1 MNREPVSKTAPL
13 SVRAYARHRKALGL
27 DGGSDTAV
35 WKAIRDRRVV
45 KGVAAD
51 GKIIAEIA
59 DAEWERN
66 TAPRPLGPARGRPQE
81 RPRPRARSR
90 IAHSASSG
98 QAAPSTG
105 GPTRQVAS
113 SVASSPPPSFGGSNY
128 QLDRA
133 RRENVKL
140 RKEVIELRK
149 LEEKFINADEAK
161 VAHFN
166 ESRMLRDRAF
176 NIRDR
181 AAPLL
186 AAETDQ
192 KKCWEILDSELRL
205 AFGEYAD
212 GKLDEESQ
220 PVADSRE
227 PSEVREHANAD

>member
-1 MNREPVSKTAPL
+1 MNRDTVSKTTPMSL
-13 SVRAYARHRKALGL
+13 RAYAKHRKALGL
-27 DGGSDTAV
+27 DGGSDAAV
-35 WKAIRDRRVV
+35 RQAIRDRRIVE
-45 KGVAAD
+45 GVTAD

-66 TAPRPLGPARGRPQE
+66 TGPRPDE
-81 RPRPRARSR
+81 RLR
-90 IAHSASSG
+90 
-98 QAAPSTG
+98 PSTK
-105 GPTRQVAS
+105 TSIAS
-113 SVASSPPPSFGGSNY
+113 AAGQPRHTAPQLASAPPVSFGGSNY

-133 RRENVKL
+133 RRENVRL

-149 LEEKFINADEAK
+149 LEEKFINADEGK

-220 PVADSRE
+220 PAADSRE
-227 PSEVREHANAD
+227 PSEVREHAYAD

>member
-27 DGGSDTAV
+27 EGGSDTAV
-35 WKAIRDRRVV
+35 RKAIRDRRVV
-45 KGVAAD
+45 KGVTAD

-66 TAPRPLGPARGRPQE
+66 TG
-81 RPRPRARSR
+81 PRPRVRSR
-90 IAHSASSG
+90 VAHSASSG

-105 GPTRQVAS
+105 GPTRQVAP

-212 GKLDEESQ
+212 GRLDEESQ
-220 PVADSRE
+220 PAADSRE

>member
-13 SVRAYARHRKALGL
+13 SARAYARHRKALGL
-27 DGGSDTAV
+27 IGGTDTAV
-35 WKAIRDRRVV
+35 KKAIESRRIV
-45 KGVAAD
+45 KGVTAD
-51 GKIIAEIA
+51 GQIIAAIA

-66 TAPRPLGPARGRPQE
+66 TGPRPNE
-81 RPRPRARSR
+81 RPRPRART
-90 IAHSASSG
+90 SASVAG
-98 QAAPSTG
+98 Q
-105 GPTRQVAS
+105 TRQVAP
-113 SVASSPPPSFGGSNY
+113 SVASSAPPSFGGSNY

-205 AFGEYAD
+205 AFGEYAN

-220 PVADSRE
+220 PEADSRE
-227 PSEVREHANAD
+227 PSEVRKHANAD

>member
-1 MNREPVSKTAPL
+1 MNQETVTATAPL
-13 SVRAYARHRKALGL
+13 SLRAYGRHRKALGL
-27 DGGSDTAV
+27 EGGSHEAV
-35 WKAIRDRRVV
+35 RQAIIDRRIVD
-45 KGVAAD
+45 GVTAN
-51 GKIIAEIA
+51 GKIIVEIA

-66 TAPRPLGPARGRPQE
+66 TGPRPNE
-81 RPRPRARSR
+81 RPRARAKTG
-90 IAHSASSG
+90 IAGAAGQTQRAVTQLASA
-98 QAAPSTG
+98 
-105 GPTRQVAS
+105 
-113 SVASSPPPSFGGSNY
+113 PPVSFGGSNY

-220 PVADSRE
+220 PAAGSRE
-227 PSEVREHANAD
+227 LSEVREHANPD

>member
-1 MNREPVSKTAPL
+1 MNREPVSKTASL

-45 KGVAAD
+45 KGVTAD

-66 TAPRPLGPARGRPQE
+66 TG
-81 RPRPRARSR
+81 PRPRVRSR
-90 IAHSASSG
+90 V
-98 QAAPSTG
+98 AAPSTG
-105 GPTRQVAS
+105 GPTRQVAP
-113 SVASSPPPSFGGSNY
+113 SVASSTPPSFGGSNY

>member
-1 MNREPVSKTAPL
+1 MNRDQTAATVPMSL
-13 SVRAYARHRKALGL
+13 RAYGRHRKALGL
-27 DGGSDTAV
+27 EGGSHEAV
-35 WKAIRDRRVV
+35 RQAIIDRRIVE
-45 KGVAAD
+45 GVTAN

-66 TAPRPLGPARGRPQE
+66 TGPRPDERL
-81 RPRPRARSR
+81 RPRTKTR
-90 IAHSASSG
+90 IASAAG
-98 QAAPSTG
+98 QARQTAS
-105 GPTRQVAS
+105 QVAS
-113 SVASSPPPSFGGSNY
+113 APPPSFGGSNY

-220 PVADSRE
+220 PAADSRE

>member
-13 SVRAYARHRKALGL
+13 SLRAYGRHRKALGL
-27 DGGSDTAV
+27 EGGSHEAV
-35 WKAIRDRRVV
+35 RQAIIDRRIVE
-45 KGVAAD
+45 GVTAD
-51 GKIIAEIA
+51 GQIITEIA

-66 TAPRPLGPARGRPQE
+66 TGPRPDGRL
-81 RPRPRARSR
+81 RPRTGTRLADAAGQPRQTAPPL
-90 IAHSASSG
+90 ASA
-98 QAAPSTG
+98 
-105 GPTRQVAS
+105 
-113 SVASSPPPSFGGSNY
+113 PPGSFGGSNY

-133 RRENVKL
+133 RRENVRL
-140 RKEVIELRK
+140 RKELIELRK

-166 ESRMLRDRAF
+166 ESRMLRDRVF

-192 KKCWEILDSELRL
+192 RKCWEILDSELRW

-212 GKLDEESQ
+212 GLLDEQ
-220 PVADSRE
+220 PHPAEAVAE
-227 PSEVREHANAD
+227 NSEVNASAD

>member
-1 MNREPVSKTAPL
+1 MNQETVTATASL

-27 DGGSDTAV
+27 EGGSHEAV
-35 WKAIRDRRVV
+35 RQAIIDRRIVE
-45 KGVAAD
+45 GVTAD

-66 TAPRPLGPARGRPQE
+66 TG
-81 RPRPRARSR
+81 PRPRVRSR
-90 IAHSASSG
+90 VAHSASSG

-133 RRENVKL
+133 RRENVRL

-212 GKLDEESQ
+212 GKLDEDLPPEVDA
-220 PVADSRE
+220 P
-227 PSEVREHANAD
+227 EVREHANAD

>member
-1 MNREPVSKTAPL
+1 MNREPVSKAAPL

-45 KGVAAD
+45 KGVTAD

-66 TAPRPLGPARGRPQE
+66 TGPRPKV
-81 RPRPRARSR
+81 RSR
-90 IAHSASSG
+90 IA
-98 QAAPSTG
+98 APSTR
-105 GPTRQVAS
+105 GPTRQVPP

-212 GKLDEESQ
+212 GKLDEELR
-220 PVADSRE
+220 PAADSRE

>member
-13 SVRAYARHRKALGL
+13 SLRAYGRHRKALGL
-27 DGGSDTAV
+27 EGGSHEAV
-35 WKAIRDRRVV
+35 RQAIIDRRIVE
-45 KGVAAD
+45 GVTAD
-51 GKIIAEIA
+51 SQIIAEVA

-66 TAPRPLGPARGRPQE
+66 TPPRPNAR
-81 RPRPRARSR
+81 RSHKANTR
-90 IAHSASSG
+90 IAGAAG
-98 QAAPSTG
+98 QARQTAP
-105 GPTRQVAS
+105 QVAS
-113 SVASSPPPSFGGSNY
+113 APPVSFGGSNY

-149 LEEKFINADEAK
+149 LEEKFVNADEVK
-161 VAHFN
+161 VAQFN
-166 ESRMLRDRAF
+166 KGRILRDGVFSIA
-176 NIRDR
+176 DR
-181 AAPLL
+181 LAAPL

-220 PVADSRE
+220 PAAGSRE
-227 PSEVREHANAD
+227 LSEVREHANAD

>member
-1 MNREPVSKTAPL
+1 MSQEQVATTAPL

-45 KGVAAD
+45 KGVTAD

-66 TAPRPLGPARGRPQE
+66 TG
-81 RPRPRARSR
+81 PRPRVRSR
-90 IAHSASSG
+90 G
-98 QAAPSTG
+98 AAPSTG

-220 PVADSRE
+220 PAADSRE

>member
-1 MNREPVSKTAPL
+1 MNREPVSKTASL

-45 KGVAAD
+45 KGVTAD

-66 TAPRPLGPARGRPQE
+66 TGPRPHE
-81 RPRPRARSR
+81 RPHPRARSR
-90 IAHSASSG
+90 IAAS
-98 QAAPSTG
+98 T
-105 GPTRQVAS
+105 TRQVAS

-212 GKLDEESQ
+212 GRLDEESQ
-220 PVADSRE
+220 PAADSRE
-227 PSEVREHANAD
+227 PSEVREHANAE

>member
-1 MNREPVSKTAPL
+1 MNREPVSKTASL

-45 KGVAAD
+45 KGVTAD

-66 TAPRPLGPARGRPQE
+66 TGPRPNE
-81 RPRPRARSR
+81 RPRSKARTR
-90 IAHSASSG
+90 IASAAG
-98 QAAPSTG
+98 QARQTAP
-105 GPTRQVAS
+105 QVAS
-113 SVASSPPPSFGGSNY
+113 APPVSFGGSNY

-220 PVADSRE
+220 PAADSRE

>member
-1 MNREPVSKTAPL
+1 MSQEQVATTAPL

-45 KGVAAD
+45 KGVLTD

-66 TAPRPLGPARGRPQE
+66 TG
-81 RPRPRARSR
+81 PRPRVRSR
-90 IAHSASSG
+90 V
-98 QAAPSTG
+98 AAPSTG
-105 GPTRQVAS
+105 GPTRQVAP

-220 PVADSRE
+220 PAADSRE

>member
-1 MNREPVSKTAPL
+1 MNQEQGASNAPMSL
-13 SVRAYARHRKALGL
+13 RAYGRHRKALGL
-27 DGGSDTAV
+27 DGGTHEAV
-35 WKAIRDRRVV
+35 RQAIIDHRILE
-45 KGVAAD
+45 GVTAD
-51 GKIIAEIA
+51 GQIIAEVA

-66 TAPRPLGPARGRPQE
+66 TPPRPNARRSHKVN
-81 RPRPRARSR
+81 PR
-90 IAHSASSG
+90 ITSAPG
-98 QAAPSTG
+98 QA
-105 GPTRQVAS
+105 RQVAPQL
-113 SVASSPPPSFGGSNY
+113 ASAPPASFGGANY

-181 AAPLL
+181 AAPML

-192 KKCWEILDSELRL
+192 KKCWQILDTELRL
-205 AFGEYAD
+205 AFREYAD
-212 GKLDEESQ
+212 GVLDERSGQ
-220 PVADSRE
+220 MDPVGE
-227 PSEVREHANAD
+227 PAEENANTNAK

>member
-45 KGVAAD
+45 AGVAAD
-51 GKIIAEIA
+51 GKIIVEIA

-66 TAPRPLGPARGRPQE
+66 TG
-81 RPRPRARSR
+81 PRPRVRSR
-90 IAHSASSG
+90 VAHSASSG

-105 GPTRQVAS
+105 GPTRKVAP

-149 LEEKFINADEAK
+149 LEEKFVNADEVK
-161 VAHFN
+161 VAQFN
-166 ESRMLRDRAF
+166 KGRILRDGVFSMA
-176 NIRDR
+176 DR
-181 AAPLL
+181 LAAPL

-192 KKCWEILDSELRL
+192 KKCWEILMSEFRQV
-205 AFGEYAD
+205 FTGFAD
-212 GKLDEESQ
+212 GTLALSEQET
-220 PVADSRE
+220 PAHRE
-227 PSEVREHANAD
+227 TAAVEQ

>member
-45 KGVAAD
+45 KGVTAD
-51 GKIIAEIA
+51 GKIIVEIA

-66 TAPRPLGPARGRPQE
+66 TG
-81 RPRPRARSR
+81 PRPRVRSR
-90 IAHSASSG
+90 VAHSASSG

-220 PVADSRE
+220 PAADSRE

>member
-1 MNREPVSKTAPL
+1 MTLRT
-13 SVRAYARHRKALGL
+13 YAKHRKARGL
-27 DGGSDTAV
+27 RGGSHTAV
-35 WKAIRDRRVV
+35 SDAIRTGRIS
-45 KGVAAD
+45 ATTE
-51 GKIIAEIA
+51 GKIIAAQA
-59 DAEWERN
+59 DAEWDRN
-66 TAPRPLGPARGRPQE
+66 TGPRPDE
-81 RPRPRARSR
+81 RPRPRAKTK
-90 IAHSASSG
+90 IASAPG
-98 QAAPSTG
+98 QA
-105 GPTRQVAS
+105 RQTVPQLAS
-113 SVASSPPPSFGGSNY
+113 APPPSFGGSNY

-166 ESRMLRDRAF
+166 ESRMLRDRVF

-212 GKLDEESQ
+212 GKLDERIAAS
-220 PVADSRE
+220 SG
-227 PSEVREHANAD
+227 

>member
-1 MNREPVSKTAPL
+1 MNREPVSKAAPL

-27 DGGSDTAV
+27 EGGSDTAV
-35 WKAIRDRRVV
+35 WKAIRDQRIVE
-45 KGVAAD
+45 GVTTVN
-51 GKIIAEIA
+51 GKKRIIAEVA

-66 TAPRPLGPARGRPQE
+66 TPPRPKTQSSHRTRT
-81 RPRPRARSR
+81 R
-90 IAHSASSG
+90 IT
-98 QAAPSTG
+98 PSTG
-105 GPTRQVAS
+105 SAPGQARQIAPQIAS
-113 SVASSPPPSFGGSNY
+113 APPASFGGSNY

-220 PVADSRE
+220 PVADMTD
-227 PSEVREHANAD
+227 PSEIREHANAD

>member
-1 MNREPVSKTAPL
+1 MNQEQL
-13 SVRAYARHRKALGL
+13 
-27 DGGSDTAV
+27 
-35 WKAIRDRRVV
+35 
-45 KGVAAD
+45 AA
-51 GKIIAEIA
+51 
-59 DAEWERN
+59 
-66 TAPRPLGPARGRPQE
+66 T
-81 RPRPRARSR
+81 RS
-90 IAHSASSG
+90 AGSG

-105 GPTRQVAS
+105 GPTRQVAP
-113 SVASSPPPSFGGSNY
+113 SVASSAPPSFGGSNY

-212 GKLDEESQ
+212 GRLDEESQ
-220 PVADSRE
+220 PAADSKE
-227 PSEVREHANAD
+227 PSEVREHASAD

>member
-1 MNREPVSKTAPL
+1 MNRELVSKTAPL

-45 KGVAAD
+45 KGVTAD

-66 TAPRPLGPARGRPQE
+66 TG
-81 RPRPRARSR
+81 PRPRVRSR
-90 IAHSASSG
+90 V
-98 QAAPSTG
+98 AAPSTG
-105 GPTRQVAS
+105 GPTRQVAP

-140 RKEVIELRK
+140 RKEVTELRK

-192 KKCWEILDSELRL
+192 KKCWKILDSELRL

-220 PVADSRE
+220 PAVDSRE
-227 PSEVREHANAD
+227 PSEVREHANAE